1 MLTRIPTDEGEIIV
15 CGDVGTAVVSKCVRC
30 GSSFLRGIPQSTC
43 DRCSM
48 AGPSIVYTSKGT
60 FIDGKCSV
68 CKKTEKRCKC
78 KEDEDDCKIIIK
90 RLLNNEV
97 IIERKRRKAK
107 FMYSKRYP
115 TRMYSFVR
123 DNLSNMRNK
132 ELIQAIQKEFGI
144 NIKYSQLA
152 DYMNYYGLS
161 RKNVN

>member
-1 MLTRIPTDEGEIIV
+1 MASVQYARKQKKDANARKTKMIVRYLPNGTTEI
-15 CGDVGTAVVSKCVRC
+15 D
-30 GSSFLRGIPQSTC
+30 LRYEDIS
-43 DRCSM
+43 
-48 AGPSIVYTSKGT
+48 VNKK
-60 FIDGKCSV
+60 ID
-68 CKKTEKRCKC
+68 
-78 KEDEDDCKIIIK
+78 IIK

-144 NIKYSQLA
+144 NIRYSQLA

-161 RKNVN
+161 RKNVS

>member
-1 MLTRIPTDEGEIIV
+1 MENVQYARKQKKDANARKTKMIVRYLQNGTTEI
-15 CGDVGTAVVSKCVRC
+15 D
-30 GSSFLRGIPQSTC
+30 LRYEDIS
-43 DRCSM
+43 
-48 AGPSIVYTSKGT
+48 VNKK
-60 FIDGKCSV
+60 ID
-68 CKKTEKRCKC
+68 
-78 KEDEDDCKIIIK
+78 IIK